1 MFDTNKIII
10 LSESYQNED
19 TNELVQGLT
28 IMIDGKLKQV
38 MDVIISK
45 DNRYD
50 SYVEIVKDSLISGL
64 DSIIRNI

>member
-19 TNELVQGLT
+19 TNALVQGLT